1 MLDSPTQYNLEI
13 TQSLPGDRKLP
24 SQIFPTLF
32 LLPTENCQSAPFTG
46 TECALQPSVPVL
58 RNATP
63 SAGSVCNF
71 YGVCTPAVSSAWLLS
86 SDSSTCCQ
94 QLTDSACLYQ
104 RVGTTMLTKPT
115 DQNQISTSTFF
126 YPSVLHWDLRESTT
140 RREAPFLDAPLTV
153 IDQNT
158 TPSSRSITAQCDN
171 TFHINALPPSYPTL
185 SACLVQ
191 ATPSNLPDQRYI
203 LAPCYLHG
211 SQVYYYDQNSLG
223 PPMAEEF
230 WQCQQAYGSVSC
242 SGNQAS
248 SLHPEMVMA
257 LQEIQPMNIQ
267 TPFSTSPIYWP
278 TSAQTMPDTSL
289 QGE

>member
-1 MLDSPTQYNLEI
+1 MLDSPTQYNMEI
-13 TQSLPGDRKLP
+13 TQSLPGGRKLP

-32 LLPTENCQSAPFTG
+32 LLPTENCPNAPFAG
-46 TECALQPSVPVL
+46 TECALQPSVPWL

-71 YGVCTPAVSSAWLLS
+71 YGVYTPAVSSAWLLS

-94 QLTDSACLYQ
+94 QLRDGACLYQ
-104 RVGTTMLTKPT
+104 RAGTAMLTEPS

-140 RREAPFLDAPLTV
+140 RREAPFLDVPLTV
-153 IDQNT
+153 VDQNT

-171 TFHINALPPSYPTL
+171 TFHIDALPSSYPTL

-191 ATPSNLPDQRYI
+191 ATPSNGPDQPYI
-203 LAPCYLHG
+203 LAPCYQDG
-211 SQVYYYDQNSLG
+211 SQIYYNDQNILG
-223 PPMAEEF
+223 PRMAEEF
-230 WQCQQAYGSVSC
+230 WQCQQAYGSVCC
-242 SGNQAS
+242 SGNQSA
-248 SLHPEMVMA
+248 SLHPEMVVA
-257 LQEIQPMNIQ
+257 LQEIQPMNIP

-278 TSAQTMPDTSL
+278 TSAQTSL